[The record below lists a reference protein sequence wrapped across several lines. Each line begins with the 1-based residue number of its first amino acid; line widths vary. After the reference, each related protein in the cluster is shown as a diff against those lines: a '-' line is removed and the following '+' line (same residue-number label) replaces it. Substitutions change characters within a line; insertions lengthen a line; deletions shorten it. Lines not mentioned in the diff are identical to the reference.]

1 MRAAAIRRSMRARL
15 VAALA
20 AIGFVVFTT
29 AGVLLQWSLARELA
43 RQDRADVSG
52 KLDIARHLTTE
63 VLRPEDLPTLFH
75 HLDDML
81 LGHGDLRIW
90 ILGDGDRPI
99 YGGRQ
104 APRLLAEEPGHVAV
118 AREDGVELHG
128 VRARLAAGAGLA
140 GAEIIVAKDTRPRR
154 ALLASSGRA
163 LVLVCGVGVLAVA
176 GLGAWAMRRGLA
188 PVARLSQ
195 AVARIA
201 PETLST
207 RLPVQ
212 GVDEELRALAEGFNL
227 VLDRL
232 EAAYRQMEAF
242 NADVAHELR
251 TPLAV
256 LISGAQVALSAERPA
271 SELREVLASGL
282 EELEQMKGLVND
294 MLFLARADR
303 GEPAPE
309 AAPARLADEA
319 RKVADYFEAS
329 MAEAGVSLRIEGDGL
344 AVCSA
349 SLVRRALANLVSN
362 ALKHTAPGETVVIAL
377 EEAGDVARIE
387 VSNPGPALPAETLAR
402 MFDRFYRA
410 DAARAHTGESVG
422 LGLAIVRAI
431 AHMHGGTAWARW
443 RQGRTTVGM
452 SLGRGPAPDGP
463 PRAQAPAHG
472 TPAS

>member
-1 MRAAAIRRSMRARL
+1 MRGLAALRHSMRARL
-15 VAALA
+15 VATLA
-20 AIGFVVFTT
+20 AIALAVFATV
-29 AGVLLQWSLARELA
+29 GLLLQWSLARELA
-43 RQDRADVSG
+43 RQDAADVAG
-52 KLDIARHLTTE
+52 KLDIAQHLTTE
-63 VLRPEDLPTLFH
+63 VLAPEDLPTLFH

-90 ILGDGDRPI
+90 ILPTGRPPL
-99 YGGRQ
+99 YGGRTP
-104 APRLLAEEPGHVAV
+104 PRVLAEEAGLVTV
-118 AREDGVELHG
+118 AREDGVELQG

-140 GAEIIVAKDTRPRR
+140 GADIVVAKDTRPRR
-154 ALLASSGRA
+154 ALLAYSGRA

-176 GLGAWAMRRGLA
+176 GLGAWAARRGLA
-188 PVARLSQ
+188 PVARLSE

-207 RLPVQ
+207 RLPVD
-212 GVDEELRALAEGFNL
+212 GVDRELRALSEGFNV

-256 LISGAQVALSAERPA
+256 LISGAEVTLGAQRPA
-271 SELREVLASGL
+271 AELREVLASSL
-282 EELEQMKGLVND
+282 EELEQMKALVND

-303 GEPAPE
+303 GEPAPD

-319 RKVADYFEAS
+319 RKVAEYFEAS
-329 MAEAGVSLRIEGDGL
+329 TAEAGVSMRVEGDGS

-362 ALKHTAPGETVVIAL
+362 ALKHTASGETILIRLSEDGGLAN
-377 EEAGDVARIE
+377 IE
-387 VSNPGPALPAETLAR
+387 VSNPGQEVPAETLAR

-410 DAARAHTGESVG
+410 DAARARTGESVG

-431 AHMHGGTAWARW
+431 ARMHGGTTWARW

-452 SLGRGPAPDGP
+452 SVRRGVPPGPRPAAG
-463 PRAQAPAHG
+463 
-472 TPAS
+472 